1 MAKFVVFLWLISL
14 PFSAPFAAEVIKRSE
29 SGLCHDKNSQWYE
42 RPRKFTAYASMQNC
56 LAAGGKAYSGYITH
70 TQATI
75 TEGYKRDLF
84 PHWLDEDGNCRDTR
98 AETLIRQSQVPVA
111 FAGGAGC
118 QVTSGRWYD
127 PYTNSTFT
135 DDDELDIDHIV
146 PLKWAYEHGADKW
159 PERIRAAFANDTL
172 NVIAVSLSANRSKG
186 AKGPTE
192 WMPANQGF
200 RCQYLERFQ
209 KVIRKYQLSF
219 KAAENRVVSKQLS
232 ACALTG

>member
-1 MAKFVVFLWLISL
+1 MTKFVVFLWLVSL
-14 PFSAPFAAEVIKRSE
+14 PFSTAFAAEVIKRSE

-42 RPRKFTAYASMQNC
+42 RTRKFTAYATMRNC
-56 LAAGGKAYSGYITH
+56 LAAGGKAYSGYATNS
-70 TQATI
+70 QATI
-75 TEGYKRDLF
+75 TDGYDRDLF

-98 AETLIRQSQVPVA
+98 AETLIRQSEVPVA
-111 FAGGAGC
+111 FADGAGC

-127 PYTNSTFT
+127 PYTDNTFT
-135 DDDELDIDHIV
+135 DDDDLDIDHIV

-159 PERIRAAFANDTL
+159 PERIRADFANDTL

-200 RCQYLERFQ
+200 RCQYLQRF
-209 KVIRKYQLSF
+209 KVVTQKYQLAFTARETLVLS
-219 KAAENRVVSKQLS
+219 RQLS
-232 ACALTG
+232 SCSRSG

>member
-146 PLKWAYEHGADKW
+146 PYLQHRAKYSKRELEMSLGHGRDVFLSPKGRIEVIISASEAKLLAEAFLTSRPAPPPQISA
-159 PERIRAAFANDTL
+159 PEQNCGL
-172 NVIAVSLSANRSKG
+172 NPL
-186 AKGPTE
+186 PL
-192 WMPANQGF
+192 P
-200 RCQYLERFQ
+200 
-209 KVIRKYQLSF
+209 
-219 KAAENRVVSKQLS
+219 
-232 ACALTG
+232 